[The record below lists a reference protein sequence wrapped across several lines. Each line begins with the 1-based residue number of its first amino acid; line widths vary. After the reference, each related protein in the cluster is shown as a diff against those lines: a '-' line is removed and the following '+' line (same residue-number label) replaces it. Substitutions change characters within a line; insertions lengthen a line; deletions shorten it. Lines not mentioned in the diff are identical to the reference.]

1 VHYLVNKNLI
11 CVPWSTMILEKST
24 VAQRR
29 IMPSSKRKA
38 IHVRPGQVDMSPA
51 GWGSQNC

>member
-1 VHYLVNKNLI
+1 
-11 CVPWSTMILEKST
+11 MILEKST

-51 GWGSQNC
+51 G